1 MARLGEEAGGSES
14 AQLRSSAQN
23 EIHRR
28 EVEHREYETSEG
40 WAYRELTATQIAL
53 GVAGDLTRH
62 FGGVATLHT

>member
-1 MARLGEEAGGSES
+1 MASPGEEMRVLEI

-40 WAYRELTATQIAL
+40 WAYRELASTQRLLVLPMI
-53 GVAGDLTRH
+53 
-62 FGGVATLHT
+62 

>member
-1 MARLGEEAGGSES
+1 MRGLGI

-40 WAYRELTATQIAL
+40 WAYSELTSTQRL
-53 GVAGDLTRH
+53 LVLLMT
-62 FGGVATLHT
+62 